1 MVRAAI
7 LDDCI
12 IFYEN
17 EIGGPRLLCLR
28 NAANENARDMAHSLQ
43 LFSHVEAI
51 DEIVIS
57 WLTGI
62 HSLEK
67 QNQSLLA
74 LYSYE
79 LGPIFEDEFRLKSL
93 DQVQNYRI
101 EFYRLQVRF
110 HIYSIH
116 FQK

>member
-1 MVRAAI
+1 M
-7 LDDCI
+7 
-12 IFYEN
+12 
-17 EIGGPRLLCLR
+17 LCLR
-28 NAANENARDMAHSLQ
+28 NAANETARDMAQSLQ

-62 HSLEK
+62 HSLDK

-101 EFYRLQVRF
+101 EFYQLQVRSTYTF
-110 HIYSIH
+110 PIYI
-116 FQK
+116 FFNI